1 MKTVRS
7 QLSELDK
14 KIYDCV
20 RHTEYGVTVY
30 GISRVC
36 KISWNTAKRHV
47 DKLVDQKV
55 LNVAFDHPYKEY
67 CIATGRAH
75 QETNSKIFKQADIR
89 YN

>member
-14 KIYDCV
+14 RIYDCV
-20 RHTEYGVTVY
+20 RFTQFGVSVY

-47 DKLVDQKV
+47 DKLVDKQV
-55 LNVAFDHPYKEY
+55 LIVEGEVPDREY
-67 CIATGRAH
+67 FISSGRAH
-75 QETNSKIFKQADIR
+75 Q
-89 YN
+89 